1 MGFEGKIEKWRRKK
15 DFLELKRVW
24 LTEFGLIHKV
34 QEISGNVKKNSGNEF
49 RTVKLGQTQEERSR
63 EG

>member
-24 LTEFGLIHKV
+24 FTEFGLIYKV
-34 QEISGNVKKNSGNEF
+34 QEISGNVKKNSGNEY
-49 RTVKLGQTQEERSR
+49 RTVK
-63 EG
+63 